1 MKTLKDK
8 LTASVRQA
16 RAAAPQP
23 AAAAAARKA
32 LPQRAAKG
40 VPTPAAHQAAAH
52 KANAPRVTASAL
64 LPTSPTA
71 PLPAS
76 RAEAPPG
83 FAHPDQVWP
92 D

>member
-16 RAAAPQP
+16 KEAAPQP
-23 AAAAAARKA
+23 AAAAPARKA
-32 LPQRAAKG
+32 QPPRAAER
-40 VPTPAAHQAAAH
+40 VPKPVAPQPAAPQPAAD
-52 KANAPRVTASAL
+52 KAD
-64 LPTSPTA
+64 A

-76 RAEAPPG
+76 RAAAPAG
-83 FAHPDQVWP
+83 FTRPDQVWP

>member
-1 MKTLKDK
+1 MKNLKDK
-8 LTASVRQA
+8 LTASVAQA
-16 RAAAPQP
+16 RAAALQP
-23 AAAAAARKA
+23 AAADATRNVV
-32 LPQRAAKG
+32 PQRAAKG
-40 VPTPAAHQAAAH
+40 VPTPAAHQPAAD

-76 RAEAPPG
+76 RAEAPHG

>member
-1 MKTLKDK
+1 MKTMKDK

-16 RAAAPQP
+16 KAAAPQR
-23 AAAAAARKA
+23 AASAPARKA
-32 LPQRAAKG
+32 PPQRAAKG
-40 VPTPAAHQAAAH
+40 LPKPVAPRPAAH
-52 KANAPRVTASAL
+52 KANAPRVAASAL

-76 RAEAPPG
+76 RPEAPHG